1 LWISRTLV
9 IKKNSSNHCLCSKI
23 WVSFQVAHL
32 GSWHMSV
39 WPKLCGFIQWNAK
52 YTMVFVVAHI
62 IALVIILKNLSLWHI
77 LELSVKSCPVGPEL
91 HPSFDAS
98 SPPGCCRQSHEILL
112 KNGMK
117 YWNSGLNAP
126 GSRTFRAT
134 VQHSSSDWL
143 KQFTKRKDRANSV

>member
-1 LWISRTLV
+1 
-9 IKKNSSNHCLCSKI
+9 
-23 WVSFQVAHL
+23 
-32 GSWHMSV
+32 
-39 WPKLCGFIQWNAK
+39 
-52 YTMVFVVAHI
+52 MVFVVAHI

-117 YWNSGLNAP
+117 Y
-126 GSRTFRAT
+126 
-134 VQHSSSDWL
+134 
-143 KQFTKRKDRANSV
+143 